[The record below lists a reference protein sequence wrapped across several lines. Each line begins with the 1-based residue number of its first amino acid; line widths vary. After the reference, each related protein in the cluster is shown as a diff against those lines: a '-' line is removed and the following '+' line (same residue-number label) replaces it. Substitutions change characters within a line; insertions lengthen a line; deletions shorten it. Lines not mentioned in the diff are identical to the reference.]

1 MMRRIGIIG
10 FGFIGQEIYKSIVG
24 ALGQA
29 HGLTP
34 AFVHTRSGALPEVR
48 PEHICSDLDDFARFA
63 ADLIIEVAH
72 PEITVRHGAAF
83 LSQSDYMPLSLTA
96 LAVPGVQA
104 DLLEAAAAGG
114 HRLFVASGALVGLES
129 LLAGRAD
136 WRRVTITFRKHPRN
150 IDFGLT
156 DIDPTAIIDAR
167 TVYEGPVRGIAPLY
181 PRNVNTMVACALAT
195 TGLDGCQARLIADP
209 TLAVAIA
216 EVEAEGRSGARL
228 FTSKQVPA
236 VGVSGTEMA
245 ASVLHSV
252 LRTGPGSAGLDFC

>member
-1 MMRRIGIIG
+1 MRRIGIIG
-10 FGFIGQEIYKSIVG
+10 FGFIGQELYKSI
-24 ALGQA
+24 LGPIGQSY
-29 HGLTP
+29 GLTP
-34 AFVHTRSGALPEVR
+34 AFVHTRSGVLADVS
-48 PEHICSDLDDFARFA
+48 PEHVCADLNDVARFN

-72 PEITVRHGAAF
+72 PDITLRYGSAF

-96 LAVPGVQA
+96 LAVPGVQTG
-104 DLLEAAAAGG
+104 LLAAAAEGG
-114 HRLFVASGALVGLES
+114 RRLFVASGALVGLES

-136 WRRVTITFRKHPRN
+136 WNRVTITFRKHPRN
-150 IDFGLT
+150 IDFALT
-156 DIDPTAIIDAR
+156 DIDPAAIIDAR
-167 TVYEGPVRGIAPLY
+167 AVYEGPVRGIAPLY

-195 TGLDGCQARLIADP
+195 TGLDDCRARLIADP
-209 TLAVAIA
+209 HLNVAIA